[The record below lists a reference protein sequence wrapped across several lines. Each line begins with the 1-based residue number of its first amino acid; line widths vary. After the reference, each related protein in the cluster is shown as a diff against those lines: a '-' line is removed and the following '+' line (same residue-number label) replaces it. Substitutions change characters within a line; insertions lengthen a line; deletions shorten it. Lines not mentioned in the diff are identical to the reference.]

1 MYRADDGLQRGLYR
15 RPFGKLKGAAQA
27 FYERLPS
34 ATEMQALGLTPA
46 DYEGDEFEV
55 WPENWPAFSL
65 FHNMQTQWRTGA
77 AGPTGLDYAVLF
89 TWVDRLKITAEEF
102 EQFISDIQVMEFSAL
117 EAMNKKD

>member
-1 MYRADDGLQRGLYR
+1 MFTPAPSQTELDAACLTADDLNCI
-15 RPFGKLKGAAQA
+15 
-27 FYERLPS
+27 
-34 ATEMQALGLTPA
+34 
-46 DYEGDEFEV
+46 EV
-55 WPENWPAFSL
+55 WPENWPAFRL